1 VAASAFLAG
10 LAAFLLTRS
19 SSPHIAASS
28 RASRAMDDSI
38 EAVEAVRAVAEGNQ
52 QFSRAV
58 WAAVGEKEGGN
69 LAVSPYSLSAVM
81 AMLAEGASG
90 PTLEQI
96 QAGLSFPTAASRQA
110 GYRETIPA
118 LRTNEN
124 FTLESASQVFVMEN
138 FQLLPEFVQ
147 NLHQN
152 YHAGVQTVNFAES
165 VAASKTINNWVAD
178 LTRDKIDN
186 LVSED
191 MLNSMTRLVLANALY
206 FKGDWATKFDAKR
219 TKTAQFYNG
228 DGEVEVEMM
237 QLERKFYW
245 AAVSSLDCAVL
256 ELPYKGDR
264 IVMQILLPNQ
274 RTAGLADLES
284 KLQSVDLQKLFDEEK
299 FNTKV
304 NVKLPKFKISKS
316 LSLAEPMAELGM
328 KDMFTG
334 KADFSGIDGSKKLYV
349 SAIVQKVFVEV
360 NEEGSEAAAATGAVM
375 MMRSMPLPP
384 EQFLADHPFLFQ
396 IRDKLTG
403 MLLFQGRVVDPT
415 ITK

>member
-1 VAASAFLAG
+1 
-10 LAAFLLTRS
+10 
-19 SSPHIAASS
+19 
-28 RASRAMDDSI
+28 
-38 EAVEAVRAVAEGNQ
+38 
-52 QFSRAV
+52 
-58 WAAVGEKEGGN
+58 
-69 LAVSPYSLSAVM
+69 
-81 AMLAEGASG
+81 ML
-90 PTLEQI
+90 
-96 QAGLSFPTAASRQA
+96 
-110 GYRETIPA
+110 
-118 LRTNEN
+118 
-124 FTLESASQVFVMEN
+124 
-138 FQLLPEFVQ
+138 
-147 NLHQN
+147 
-152 YHAGVQTVNFAES
+152 
-165 VAASKTINNWVAD
+165 
-178 LTRDKIDN
+178 
-186 LVSED
+186 
-191 MLNSMTRLVLANALY
+191 RLVLANALY

-245 AAVSSLDCAVL
+245 ATVSSLDCAVL

>member
-1 VAASAFLAG
+1 
-10 LAAFLLTRS
+10 
-19 SSPHIAASS
+19 
-28 RASRAMDDSI
+28 MDDSI

-118 LRTNEN
+118 LRTNDN

-138 FQLLPEFVQ
+138 FKLLPEFVQ

-191 MLNSMTRLVLANALY
+191 MLNSMTRCETSYLY
-206 FKGDWATKFDAKR
+206 N
-219 TKTAQFYNG
+219 FYT
-228 DGEVEVEMM
+228 
-237 QLERKFYW
+237 QLSKHLILCLGWFSPTRFTSKVTGRPSSMRK
-245 AAVSSLDCAVL
+245 
-256 ELPYKGDR
+256 EPR
-264 IVMQILLPNQ
+264 P
-274 RTAGLADLES
+274 
-284 KLQSVDLQKLFDEEK
+284 
-299 FNTKV
+299 
-304 NVKLPKFKISKS
+304 
-316 LSLAEPMAELGM
+316 LS
-328 KDMFTG
+328 FT
-334 KADFSGIDGSKKLYV
+334 
-349 SAIVQKVFVEV
+349 
-360 NEEGSEAAAATGAVM
+360 TRM
-375 MMRSMPLPP
+375 
-384 EQFLADHPFLFQ
+384 
-396 IRDKLTG
+396 
-403 MLLFQGRVVDPT
+403 GRWRWR
-415 ITK
+415 